1 MATASEAKT
10 RSRTLTEQVN
20 EIFKRADDIIS
31 TQQKKFS
38 PEVLEHYAEVASEK
52 RSAEA
57 RTILGS
63 VKPARE
69 ERKAGAREFEL
80 RGPVTREGALE
91 TMAFVKALEEAKG
104 PGDLNI
110 RKWTTTRAEGA

>member
-1 MATASEAKT
+1 MATASEAKI

-52 RSAEA
+52 RSAEG
-57 RTILGS
+57 REILS
-63 VKPARE
+63 SIRPTRE
-69 ERKAGAREFEL
+69 ERKPAAKEYEL

-91 TMAFVKALEEAKG
+91 TMALVKALEEAKG
-104 PGDLNI
+104 PSDLNI
-110 RKWTTTRAEGA
+110 RRWTSTKAEGV